1 MSADASYSPLFDPA
15 APSAG
20 FDSQRILRRGDEPP
34 AGGYVYDAE
43 GRIALGVNVALAT
56 GRPLLVRGR
65 PGSGKSSLAGE
76 VAQRLGWRYYEY
88 TITSRT
94 RARDLLWS
102 FDAVKRL
109 SDATAGSGSLRD
121 QLAYVTP
128 GALWWAFSASSAAVR
143 GLDDDALA
151 SRELGLLTDPSPRQ
165 GERAVVLL
173 DEIDKADPDVPN
185 DLLLPLGA
193 LWFAVAEVDDG
204 PVVEA
209 KAAPLVI
216 VTTNEER
223 DLPRAFVRRC
233 VVLTLPDPSPG
244 RMIDIATA
252 HFGDRVRREL
262 LEEVLAAYEQIRQT
276 RAPEA
281 HEPNLAEYLDTVAA
295 VTALEMRKDSGAHW
309 SDVLDLTLRK
319 PVPDVTL

>member
-1 MSADASYSPLFDPA
+1 MSTEAGYSPLFDPA
-15 APSAG
+15 APSAAY
-20 FDSQRILRRGDEPP
+20 DPERVLRRGDEAP
-34 AGGYVYDAE
+34 AGGYVYDAK

-65 PGSGKSSLAGE
+65 PGSGKSSLAAD
-76 VAQRLGWRYYEY
+76 VAQRLGWRYYEN

-94 RARDLLWS
+94 QARELLWS
-102 FDAVKRL
+102 FDAVRRL
-109 SDATAGSGSLRD
+109 SDATAESLRD

-128 GALWWAFSASSAAVR
+128 GVLWWAFSATSAAVR
-143 GLDDDALA
+143 GMTDHVLA
-151 SRELGLLTDPSPRQ
+151 SRGLGHVTDPSPRT

-193 LWFAVAEVDDG
+193 LRFTVAEVDDG

-209 KAAPLVI
+209 ETPPLVFI
-216 VTTNEER
+216 TTNEER

-233 VVLTLPDPSPG
+233 VVLTLPDPSPE

-252 HFGDRVRREL
+252 HFGDRVTRER
-262 LEEVLAAYEQIRQT
+262 LEEVLSAYERIREM

-281 HEPNLAEYLDTVAA
+281 HEPNLAEYLDAVAA
-295 VTALEMRKDSGAHW
+295 VTALGMREDSGDDW
-309 SDVLDLTLRK
+309 SELLELTLRK
-319 PVPDVTL
+319 PGPDVTL

>member
-1 MSADASYSPLFDPA
+1 MSAEAGYSPLFDPA
-15 APSAG
+15 APPTA
-20 FDSQRILRRGDEPP
+20 FDAERVLRRGDQAP
-34 AGGYVYDAE
+34 ADGYVYDAK

-65 PGSGKSSLAGE
+65 PGSGKSSLAAD
-76 VAQRLGWRYYEY
+76 VARRLGWRYYEN

-94 RARDLLWS
+94 RARELLWS
-102 FDAVKRL
+102 FDAVRRL
-109 SDATAGSGSLRD
+109 SDATAEGVRD

-128 GALWWAFSASSAAVR
+128 GVLWWAFAAKSAAAR
-143 GLDDDALA
+143 GMTDDALA
-151 SRELGLLTDPSPRQ
+151 SRGLGHLTDPSPRT

-193 LWFAVAEVDDG
+193 LRFTVAEVDDG

-209 KAAPLVI
+209 EAPPLVFI
-216 VTTNEER
+216 TTNEER

-233 VVLTLPDPSPG
+233 VVLTLPDPSSD
-244 RMIDIATA
+244 RMIEIAEA
-252 HFGDRVRREL
+252 HFGGQVPRER
-262 LEEVLAAYEQIRQT
+262 LEEVLSAYERIRKM

-281 HEPNLAEYLDTVAA
+281 HEPNLAEYLDAVAA
-295 VTALEMRKDSGAHW
+295 LTALGMREHSGDQW
-309 SDVLDLTLRK
+309 SELLELTLRK
-319 PVPDVTL
+319 PAPDVTL